1 MDAFGGVPAPVRGD
15 PNQALGAGSDTVKR
29 SFRGAVNAKCRQ
41 CIYDPK
47 SGLGTWRQQ
56 TQGCTVTQCPLWPYR
71 PMSEAV

>member
-1 MDAFGGVPAPVRGD
+1 M
-15 PNQALGAGSDTVKR
+15 KR
-29 SFRGAVNAKCRQ
+29 SFRGAVNAKCKQ